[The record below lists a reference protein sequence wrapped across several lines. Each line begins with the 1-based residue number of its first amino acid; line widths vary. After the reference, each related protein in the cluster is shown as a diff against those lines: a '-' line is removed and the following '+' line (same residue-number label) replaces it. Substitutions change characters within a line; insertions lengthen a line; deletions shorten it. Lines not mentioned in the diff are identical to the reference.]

1 MAVPMLAAIYSV
13 TRVLPI
19 LPTVMQDEYV
29 YSMAARHL
37 SLAETPH
44 PTYLFSLFYSSTNLC
59 GDQFYA
65 CAKGLNAVFLLGI
78 IALVWMIGMRLFGLL
93 AAVVAST
100 ATALSP
106 ISVYVSFFMPD
117 TMFFFFVV
125 LSVYLALRVAQKPTW
140 QGWIFLASA
149 LGITALV
156 KPHVIFALPAFLI
169 FSGIV
174 MWKSQGGTWLKA
186 FLQQTG
192 MLLTFFVVRL
202 GGGYLLAGPSGLS
215 FFGPQYTAAL
225 DRFVG
230 DSPETPGPTQPVA
243 PAPEAT
249 GNQDP
254 TSQAE
259 LVQRPTVGEDFLEV
273 FAAQVFGQYAFLILL
288 AGIPLFLGLRAL
300 KTVLVSSKPVG
311 QQSAFVVL
319 VALLGAVMIPAIAA
333 FQGIAATF
341 GESTDQAVI
350 SRHYDFLIPLFLL
363 AGFSISKF
371 VEPSKK
377 SRTIQ
382 AAIVALAGVYSLI
395 WLLNFVSPRASDSST
410 VTGLLFS
417 PVVFYLL
424 VAIVLATVT
433 LWAAQPA
440 KTSVFVAKALIPLI
454 FVSVGLL
461 SQVSLHQYEG
471 VEKAD
476 FDLAGEAAKPILK
489 GVPGEQIVVVGVS
502 RPALFTAKFWIDI
515 PGVADSWVTTED
527 TEISNIVSPYSYA
540 LVLGTFI
547 VNTPKEVLAEGNG
560 YQLLRIQK

>member
-1 MAVPMLAAIYSV
+1 
-13 TRVLPI
+13 
-19 LPTVMQDEYV
+19 MQDEYV

-44 PTYLFSLFYSSTNLC
+44 PNYLFSLVYRSTNLC
-59 GDQFYA
+59 GDQFYT
-65 CAKGLNAVFLLGI
+65 CAKGVNAIFLLGI
-78 IALVWMIGMRLFGLL
+78 IALVWILAMRLFGLL

-125 LSVYLALRVAQKPTW
+125 LCVYLALRVAQKPGW

-149 LGITALV
+149 LGLTALV
-156 KPHVIFALPAFLI
+156 KPHIIFALPAYLI
-169 FSGIV
+169 FSMIV
-174 MWKSQGGTWLKA
+174 MWKSQGGTWLRV

-192 MLLTFFVVRL
+192 MLLAFFVVRL
-202 GGGYLLAGPSGLS
+202 GGGYLLAGPAGLS
-215 FFGPQYTAAL
+215 FFGPQYSAAL
-225 DRFVG
+225 YRFVG
-230 DSPETPGPTQPVA
+230 DSPEAPGPTQSVT

-249 GNQDP
+249 GNQNP
-254 TSQAE
+254 TGQAE
-259 LVQRPTVGEDFLEV
+259 LVQKPTVGEDFLEV
-273 FAAQVFGQYAFLILL
+273 FASQAVGQYAFIILL

-300 KTVLVSSKPVG
+300 KTVFVSSKPVG

-319 VALLGAVMIPAIAA
+319 VALLGVVMIPAIAA

-341 GESTDQAVI
+341 GESTDQAVV

-377 SRTIQ
+377 SRMIQ
-382 AAIVALAGVYSLI
+382 AAIVALASVYSLI
-395 WLLNFVSPRASDSST
+395 WLLNFVSPRVSDSST
-410 VTGLLFS
+410 LTGLLFS

-424 VAIVLATVT
+424 VALVLATVA
-433 LWAAQPA
+433 LWAVQPA
-440 KTSVFVAKALIPLI
+440 KTSNFIAKALIPLI

-471 VEKAD
+471 VEKAN

-502 RPALFTAKFWIDI
+502 RPALFTAKFWIDT
-515 PGVADSWVTTED
+515 PGVADAWVTSED
-527 TEISNIVSPYSYA
+527 TEVSNIVSPYSYA
-540 LVLGTFI
+540 LVLGTFV
-547 VNTPKEVLAEGNG
+547 VNTPNEVLAEGDG
-560 YQLLRIQK
+560 YKLLRIQR

>member
-1 MAVPMLAAIYSV
+1 
-13 TRVLPI
+13 
-19 LPTVMQDEYV
+19 
-29 YSMAARHL
+29 
-37 SLAETPH
+37 
-44 PTYLFSLFYSSTNLC
+44 
-59 GDQFYA
+59 
-65 CAKGLNAVFLLGI
+65 
-78 IALVWMIGMRLFGLL
+78 
-93 AAVVAST
+93 
-100 ATALSP
+100 
-106 ISVYVSFFMPD
+106 
-117 TMFFFFVV
+117 
-125 LSVYLALRVAQKPTW
+125 
-140 QGWIFLASA
+140 
-149 LGITALV
+149 
-156 KPHVIFALPAFLI
+156 
-169 FSGIV
+169 

-186 FLQQTG
+186 LLQQTG

-230 DSPETPGPTQPVA
+230 DSPETTGPTQPVA

-515 PGVADSWVTTED
+515 PGVADSWVTSED

-547 VNTPKEVLAEGNG
+547 VNTPNEVLAQGSG